1 MRVGFLRKKL
11 LAACIAGL
19 GVLAIAIGIF
29 QLNQYYTTSAAA
41 SQTLKQL
48 DELAGS
54 SSLEETGFTAADV
67 AQTKQ
72 STENTLNSLLLSA
85 LADFAAGVL
94 LFTGGYLLYP
104 QEN

>member
-1 MRVGFLRKKL
+1 MRKKL
-11 LAACIAGL
+11 LASCIAGL
-19 GVLAIAIGIF
+19 GILAIAIGIF

-48 DELAGS
+48 DQLVGSSESELAQAG
-54 SSLEETGFTAADV
+54 LTASDV
-67 AQTKQ
+67 ATTRE

-85 LADFAAGVL
+85 LADFAAGII